1 MLELYHTNG
10 SVCSQKVRLALAE
23 KGLDWEDRHIEL
35 SKDEHLRA
43 EYLALNPNGVVP
55 TLVHGG
61 RVVIESAVI
70 NEYIESIFPDPPLTP
85 SDPYELARMRIW
97 TKQLDD
103 SIHAAVGVISACTY
117 IRVRHLERT
126 PEEVEAR
133 LAKVPVRARR
143 ERVRQAI
150 KMGADAPAFEEAV
163 LRFAKLFAD
172 MEAALADG
180 PWLIGDIFSLADL
193 DFIPYV
199 TRIERLRFGGM
210 FEHLPKVREWFGR
223 VRARPSYQAAITS
236 RESERATQFIA
247 ESGSQAWSK
256 VEAILGSGN
265 MD

>member
-23 KGLDWEDRHIEL
+23 KGLDWEDRHIQL
-35 SKDEHLRA
+35 SKDEHLRP

-55 TLVHGG
+55 TLVHDG

-70 NEYIESIFPDPPLTP
+70 NEYIEGIFPDPPLAP
-85 SDPYELARMRIW
+85 SDHYERARMRTW
-97 TKQLDD
+97 TKQLDE
-103 SIHAAVGVISACTY
+103 SIHAAVGTISACTY

-143 ERVRQAI
+143 ERVRQGI
-150 KMGADAPAFEEAV
+150 EMGADAPAFEESV

-172 MEAALADG
+172 METALADS
-180 PWLIGDIFSLADL
+180 PWLVGDQFSLADL

-210 FEHLPKVREWFGR
+210 YMHLPKVRDWFDR
-223 VRARPSYQAAITS
+223 ACARPSYQEAIKSWET
-236 RESERATQFIA
+236 ERATQFVA
-247 ESGSQAWSK
+247 ETGGQAWPK
-256 VEAILGSGN
+256 VEAILNSVN
-265 MD
+265 AD